1 MAKTPFY
8 IHSSF
13 ISVYMRM
20 TTDIINRANA
30 RTMAR
35 DCDVCRE
42 DSFGNVLSDG
52 SIEVSVQYNGEYIR
66 QRLTPEQL
74 EASFEKALTTT
85 NGKEIQ

>member
-52 SIEVSVQYNGEYIR
+52 SIEVSVQYIR